1 MSLEEPFDKPV
12 DQGGGRGGET
22 REGWVI
28 RMEPGAGGGKG
39 FAGLSTL
46 RNGDGDA
53 EEDRGGHGGAARRP
67 AAHLEAY
74 LKDSSSKP
82 VGKRKRRKKN
92 RSSTKGNLTIVDAE
106 EGTAIPV
113 ATMDSGYGDED
124 VNDELG
130 PVVVNAEEVER
141 DEALRKRRTIARSN
155 QRWQTVT
162 TAAAST
168 PSAVPAGGSRS
179 RSPSPGTGTGLGGR
193 HDTDTDTDDDDDGG
207 SDLEV
212 ARRPRVRY
220 DSPDSSD
227 VDVERRGGGSG
238 AKGSGSSDD
247 GGSDS
252 DSDMDVRRR
261 GRASSTS
268 SEGRGGGGRDLN
280 PGPSAGGMTDGTST
294 GLVSSKALAQELERK
309 RQEKLRKFAEMD
321 PSVSGRAAE
330 TVYRDRDTGAR
341 VTKSELE
348 QKEESRRQQEREKP
362 MWSAGLA
369 QKRRRVREL
378 RETYGHGEPSST

>member
-1 MSLEEPFDKPV
+1 
-12 DQGGGRGGET
+12 
-22 REGWVI
+22 
-28 RMEPGAGGGKG
+28 MEPGAGGGKG

-179 RSPSPGTGTGLGGR
+179 KSPSPGAGTGLGGR

-268 SEGRGGGGRDLN
+268 S
-280 PGPSAGGMTDGTST
+280 
-294 GLVSSKALAQELERK
+294 
-309 RQEKLRKFAEMD
+309 
-321 PSVSGRAAE
+321 
-330 TVYRDRDTGAR
+330 
-341 VTKSELE
+341 
-348 QKEESRRQQEREKP
+348 
-362 MWSAGLA
+362 
-369 QKRRRVREL
+369 
-378 RETYGHGEPSST
+378 

>member
-1 MSLEEPFDKPV
+1 M
-12 DQGGGRGGET
+12 
-22 REGWVI
+22 
-28 RMEPGAGGGKG
+28 
-39 FAGLSTL
+39 
-46 RNGDGDA
+46 
-53 EEDRGGHGGAARRP
+53 
-67 AAHLEAY
+67 
-74 LKDSSSKP
+74 
-82 VGKRKRRKKN
+82 
-92 RSSTKGNLTIVDAE
+92 IVDAE

-193 HDTDTDTDDDDDGG
+193 HDTDTDTDDDDDDGG
-207 SDLEV
+207 SDLRASGRECV
-212 ARRPRVRY
+212 TTRPTAATCTLRG
-220 DSPDSSD
+220 
-227 VDVERRGGGSG
+227 GGGSG
-238 AKGSGSSDD
+238 AKGSDSSDD

-261 GRASSTS
+261 GGRAARAARPS
-268 SEGRGGGGRDLN
+268 GGGWGLE
-280 PGPSAGGMTDGTST
+280 PGPFRGGMTDGTST

-309 RQEKLRKFAEMD
+309 RQEKLRKFMEMD

-341 VTKSELE
+341 VTNRSSSKRRRAGG
-348 QKEESRRQQEREKP
+348 SRRGRTHVE
-362 MWSAGLA
+362 AGLA
-369 QKRRRVREL
+369 QKRRGCE
-378 RETYGHGEPSST
+378 S